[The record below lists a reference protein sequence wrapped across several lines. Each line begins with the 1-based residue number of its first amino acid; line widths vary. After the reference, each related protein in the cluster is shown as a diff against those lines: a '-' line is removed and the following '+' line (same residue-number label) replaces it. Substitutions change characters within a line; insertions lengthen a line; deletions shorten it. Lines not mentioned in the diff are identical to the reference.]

1 MTAKAKASNSTYSD
15 SIYDASCMFIDE
27 YTAEYE
33 ELMDVWISTKRFN
46 GFGNIMVHSDAQ
58 NCLIAACIAHRMKND
73 PITAFGYFKTARRAM
88 AALDTAVTSRTA
100 LPADTVFENA
110 AHGIISAGSFYCLAI
125 CLLFVGERESLQRI
139 RGYLDLPFVTM
150 HASFQKEP
158 DSDAAELRN
167 LFAAWEGD
175 LVTVDLLT
183 PPLEK
188 VYKRYNIADIY
199 TKLWRAVALRDSAML
214 DQLLPLAEEAYKK
227 AARRREF
234 DWYGGGKSYNQAMF
248 DFYTTAVLKI
258 AKGVGMHWTYGN
270 DNTKQI
276 WPNDVIDFW
285 G

>member
-1 MTAKAKASNSTYSD
+1 MTAKAKALNSTYSE

-33 ELMDVWISTKRFN
+33 ALLDRLIATKKFN
-46 GFGNIMVHSDAQ
+46 GFADVMVHSDAEH
-58 NCLIAACIAHRMKND
+58 CLIAACIAYRMKND
-73 PITAFGYFKTARRAM
+73 PVTAFGYFKTALRAM
-88 AALDTAVTSRTA
+88 AALDKCVASRAA
-100 LPADTVFENA
+100 LPADTVFEIEPHA
-110 AHGIISAGSFYCLAI
+110 FIPIGKFYLLAI
-125 CLLFVGERESLQRI
+125 CLLCNGDRESLQRM
-139 RGYLDLPFVTM
+139 RGYLDLPFVRM
-150 HASFQKEP
+150 FANVQKEP
-158 DSDAAELRN
+158 DSDAAEIRI

-175 LVTVDLLT
+175 LATVDLLT

-188 VYKRYNIADIY
+188 AYKRYNIADIY
-199 TKLWRAVALRDSAML
+199 TKLWRAVALRDSPML